1 MLRLFLV
8 TNIRVY
14 AFCKT
19 KPLNLHIRSLLT
31 VVRHEKNVV
40 ETHFVLKGQLKPPA
54 CALLAALFCWFET
67 GTLPVELSHQ
77 KAHDV

>member
-40 ETHFVLKGQLKPPA
+40 ETRFFVLNPLEGTTKTARLCVIGGVV
-54 CALLAALFCWFET
+54 LL
-67 GTLPVELSHQ
+67 V
-77 KAHDV
+77 